1 MTLNQKLE
9 SFNIPA
15 SRRELSFDNVLWLGR
30 NLPVNNVDNP
40 LLKEV
45 MLELKE
51 IARKELKKLN
61 AY

>member
-15 SRRELSFDNVLWLGR
+15 KRRELNLDNILWLGR
-30 NLPVNNVDNP
+30 NLPLNNGDNP

-45 MLELKE
+45 MLELKG

-61 AY
+61 VY